1 MSCILCP
8 VCVCVCV
15 FVLILLTHLL
25 LLMASPAFSACTQCV
40 FDSSHFFYC
49 SPASFYQFH
58 VAFCGNCNRH
68 FPFPSRTHFTVY
80 FVILSFCF
88 WLLCVPHYCFLW
100 FILGFKWFPLAF
112 NTLCLLFGFGH
123 DDLASSTARSP
134 WCEHLSF
141 DFGLVSLLVSV
152 SFTFG
157 FPFLESRVWFGFFI
171 LASAFD
177 LRCLIAGV
185 VCGCSWPL
193 CMQQVCVNA
202 FAHAAHKFLA
212 TFYVAFAASSSFF
225 FFFGFGVCPTLCA

>member
-58 VAFCGNCNRH
+58 VAFGGNCNRH

-123 DDLASSTARSP
+123 DDLASTTVLSP

-157 FPFLESRVWFGFFI
+157 FPFLGFGGFFLYFGFCFWFAVLNRWRRLRSL
-171 LASAFD
+171 LAA
-177 LRCLIAGV
+177 L
-185 VCGCSWPL
+185 
-193 CMQQVCVNA
+193 
-202 FAHAAHKFLA
+202 HAAGLRKCFRPC
-212 TFYVAFAASSSFF
+212 SS
-225 FFFGFGVCPTLCA
+225 